1 MISLCLNCLRITIK
15 TAFLLNKIPE
25 FAKGLISLF
34 CCLLISP
41 SPRKQYGITGIRNNK
56 PRKNPVLI
64 IKVLCLLNLTAIEK
78 KKNQLQP
85 ENTYH
90 PSKEVNTCYQ
100 HFKCFYCNNNP
111 KPF

>member
-78 KKNQLQP
+78 KK
-85 ENTYH
+85 
-90 PSKEVNTCYQ
+90 
-100 HFKCFYCNNNP
+100 
-111 KPF
+111 KPITT